1 MEPVDIQADPF
12 DFEAFFHSH
21 YARIARVIARVVGDH
36 GRSED
41 LAAEALW
48 KLWRTPQAHGEDAGG
63 WLYRTAV
70 RMALNE
76 LRGAERRHRYES
88 ASAAP
93 LNSPTPEEVHA
104 VEEEREQVR
113 RILAILRPREAELLI
128 LRAGGLSYGELAA
141 ALDLNPGSVGTLIG
155 RAQQAFR
162 KEYLKQ
168 YGTR

>member
-21 YARIARVIARVVGDH
+21 YERIARVIARVVGDH
-36 GRSED
+36 GRAED

-76 LRGAERRHRYES
+76 LRGAQRRHRYE
-88 ASAAP
+88 ALADAP
-93 LNSPTPEEVHA
+93 PNSLTPEEVHA
-104 VEEEREQVR
+104 LKEEREQVR

-128 LRAGGLSYGELAA
+128 LRAGGLRYEELAA
-141 ALDLNPGSVGTLIG
+141 ALDLNPGSVGTLLG